1 MGENTKRQIPVVV
14 VAGFLG
20 SGKTTLLNHLLR
32 NTRGARIGVI
42 VNDFGSVN
50 IDSMMV
56 AGQVDSMVS
65 LSNGCMCCAV
75 DVSDMDAM
83 LDKLAH
89 RSSELDVIVIEASG
103 LAEPRNMI
111 RLVAGSENEYVAYG
125 GLVLVVD
132 AVEFD
137 ATRARHPEV
146 EQHVALADL
155 VLLNKTDRIDTD
167 AHDDLLSTLCAIN
180 SRATVVSTEHG
191 RIDPGLLFDVPE
203 RPGPQPGEQLTL
215 DRLLYE
221 DEHGED
227 DDAEHAHLH
236 DGYDAITF
244 ESPDM
249 LHPRALVDFLENQP
263 AGVFRIKGYVRV
275 AAGLRASTY
284 LLHTVGDHIRFEP
297 AGRGEAVPAGTQLVV
312 IGADLDTDAVRERLA
327 GCVATEP
334 VSADAMYAVH
344 RFTPH

>member
-1 MGENTKRQIPVVV
+1 MAKKQIPVVV

-20 SGKTTLLNHLLR
+20 AGKTTLLNHLLR

-65 LSNGCMCCAV
+65 LSNGCLCCAV

-83 LDKLAH
+83 LDRLAH
-89 RSSELDVIVIEASG
+89 RSSDLDVIVVEASG

-111 RLVAGSENEYVAYG
+111 RLVAGSENPFVTYG

-137 ATRARHPEV
+137 RSRTKHPEI

-155 VLLNKTDRIDTD
+155 VLLNKTDRIDSD
-167 AHDDLLSTLCAIN
+167 AHDDLLGAVCSLN
-180 SRATVVSTEHG
+180 PRAAVISTEHA
-191 RIDPGLLFDVPE
+191 RIEPALLFDIPDRPE
-203 RPGPQPGEQLTL
+203 PQPGEQLTL
-215 DRLLYE
+215 DQLLYS
-221 DEHGED
+221 D
-227 DDAEHAHLH
+227 DDHDHPHLH
-236 DGYDAITF
+236 DAYDAITF
-244 ESPDM
+244 ETRDA
-249 LHPRALVDFLENQP
+249 LHPRVLVDFLENQP

-275 AAGLRASTY
+275 AAGLQVSTY

-297 AGRGEAVPAGTQLVV
+297 VSRGESVPDCTTLVV
-312 IGADLDTDAVRERLA
+312 IGADLDADAVRERLT
-327 GCVATEP
+327 GCIATEP
-334 VSADAMYAVH
+334 VSGDAMYAVH
-344 RFTPH
+344 RFTPR

>member
-1 MGENTKRQIPVVV
+1 MSSTRIPVVI

-65 LSNGCMCCAV
+65 LSNGCLCCAV
-75 DVSDMDAM
+75 DVSDMDTM

-89 RSSELDVIVIEASG
+89 RSSDLDVIVVEASG

-111 RLVAGSENEYVAYG
+111 RLVTGSANEYITYG
-125 GLVLVVD
+125 GLVLVID

-137 ATRARHPEV
+137 DACARHPEL

-155 VLLNKTDRIDTD
+155 LLLNKIDRIDAD
-167 AHDDLLSTLCAIN
+167 VHDDLLGRLCALN
-180 SRATVVSTEHG
+180 RRAAVVSTEHS
-191 RIDPGLLFDVPE
+191 RMDPGLLFDIPDRPE
-203 RPGPQPGEQLTL
+203 PQPGEQLTL
-215 DRLLYE
+215 DRLLYD
-221 DEHGED
+221 DEHDCDHG
-227 DDAEHAHLH
+227 HLH
-236 DGYDAITF
+236 DGYDAVTF
-244 ESPDM
+244 AAAKP
-249 LHPRALVDFLENQP
+249 LHPRLFVDFLETQP
-263 AGVFRIKGYVRV
+263 AGVFRIKGYVHV
-275 AAGLRASTY
+275 AAGLRSRAY
-284 LLHTVGDHIRFEP
+284 LVHTVGDHIRFEP
-297 AGRGEAVPAGTQLVV
+297 ARRGEAPATTELVV
-312 IGADLDTDAVRERLA
+312 IGADLDTEAVRERLE
-327 GCVATEP
+327 GCIPTEP

-344 RFTPH
+344 RFTSR

>member
-1 MGENTKRQIPVVV
+1 MARTRIPVVV

-65 LSNGCMCCAV
+65 LSNGCLCCAV

-83 LDKLAH
+83 LDRLAH
-89 RSSELDVIVIEASG
+89 RSSDLDVIVVEASG

-111 RLVAGSENEYVAYG
+111 RLVAGSENEYVTYG

-132 AVEFD
+132 AVEFET
-137 ATRARHPEV
+137 TRARHPEL

-155 VLLNKTDRIDTD
+155 VLLNKTDRIDGDT
-167 AHDDLLSTLCAIN
+167 HDDLLGRLCGLNA
-180 SRATVVSTEHG
+180 RAAVVSTDHA
-191 RIDPGLLFDVPE
+191 RVDPALLFDIPE
-203 RPGPQPGEQLTL
+203 RPEPRPGEQLTL
-215 DRLLYE
+215 DQLLYPE
-221 DEHGED
+221 DEHD
-227 DDAEHAHLH
+227 HPHLH

-244 ESPDM
+244 EAEDA
-249 LHPRALVDFLENQP
+249 LHPRVLVDFLENQP

-275 AAGLRASTY
+275 AAGLRVSTY
-284 LLHTVGDHIRFEP
+284 LLHTVGDHIRFEQP
-297 AGRGEAVPAGTQLVV
+297 GRGERVPDRTRLVV
-312 IGADLDTDAVRERLA
+312 IGADLDADGVRERLER
-327 GCVATEP
+327 CVATEP
-334 VSADAMYAVH
+334 VTGDAMYAVH
-344 RFTPH
+344 RFTPR